1 MTGHRTEGK
10 ALTLRYLADA
20 NVLSEPIRPVPD
32 LRVVDQIQANLPRIA
47 TSATVWNEVLY
58 GYYRMVESRR
68 KSDLERYLFLTLA
81 PTLTVLPYDD
91 RAAVWH
97 ASERVRLERAGR
109 TPPFA
114 DGQIAAVAFVN
125 DLTLVTANLSDFSGF
140 QGIRVENWNS

>member
-1 MTGHRTEGK
+1 M
-10 ALTLRYLADA
+10 TLRYLADA

-32 LRVVDQIQANLPRIA
+32 LRVVERIQANLPQIA

-68 KSDLERYLFLTLA
+68 KADLERYLFETLA

-91 RAAVWH
+91 RAAEWH
-97 ASERVRLERAGR
+97 ASERVRLEGIGR

-125 DLTLVTANLSDFSGF
+125 DLTLVTANFTDFSGF
-140 QGIRVENWNS
+140 QGIRVEDWNS

>member
-1 MTGHRTEGK
+1 M
-10 ALTLRYLADA
+10 ALRYVVDS
-20 NVLSEPIRPVPD
+20 NVISEPTKPD
-32 LRVVDQIQANLPRIA
+32 PNPRVVERIQANRSRTA
-47 TSATVWNEVLY
+47 TAATVWNEVLY

-68 KSDLERYLFLTLA
+68 KRVLEQYLFETLA

-91 RAAVWH
+91 RAAEWH

-125 DLTLVTANLSDFSGF
+125 ALTLVTANLSDFSGF
-140 QGIRVENWNS
+140 QGIRVEDWNS